1 MYFNPKRLRRP
12 EERVGTLANAALP
25 PPAVN
30 PVRDPDD
37 SLVRA
42 LRARDER
49 AFEDLISRYYSSML
63 RLAIGF
69 VRSREEADE
78 VIQETWIAVLS
89 GIDRFENRSSFKTWL
104 FRILENRARTRAK
117 RESRMVPFST
127 YGDTAPTDFEV
138 PIWSGAPSRANTPE
152 DNLLAGELR
161 GRIEAAVAALP
172 QNQHEVL
179 TLRDIEGWSAEEV
192 CTALDLSASNQRVLL
207 HRARASVRAALLPYV
222 SNQPDQGLVLACA

>member
-25 PPAVN
+25 PPPEN
-30 PVRDPDD
+30 PADPNE
-37 SLVRA
+37 SLVRD

-49 AFEDLISRYYSSML
+49 AFKDLMSRYYPSML

-104 FRILENRARTRAK
+104 FRILENRAKTRAE
-117 RESRMVPFST
+117 REARMLPFSSF
-127 YGDTAPTDFEV
+127 GDTPPDDFEIPV
-138 PIWSGAPSRANTPE
+138 WSGAPSRANTPE
-152 DNLLAGELR
+152 DNLLASELR
-161 GRIEAAVAALP
+161 SRIEDAVAALP
-172 QNQHEVL
+172 QNQHQVL
-179 TLRDIEGWSAEEV
+179 TLRDIEGRSAEEV
-192 CTALDLSASNQRVLL
+192 CTSLDLSATYQRVLL
-207 HRARASVRAALLPYV
+207 HRARANVREALLPYIGNN
-222 SNQPDQGLVLACA
+222 SDKGPLLACA